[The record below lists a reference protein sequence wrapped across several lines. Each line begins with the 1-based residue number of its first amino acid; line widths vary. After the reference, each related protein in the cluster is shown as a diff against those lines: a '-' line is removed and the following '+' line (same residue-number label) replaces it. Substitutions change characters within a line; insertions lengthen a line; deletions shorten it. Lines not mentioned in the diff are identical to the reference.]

1 MRTKVLLCAATVAAG
16 ALTSMAQNVYS
27 LNVVG
32 YINLNLAPGLSL
44 VANQLDADG
53 TLTNN
58 YVTNIFGATLPAG
71 SAIYAFNGS
80 TYLSGKFLASGKWNG
95 GASSLTPYLAPGSGV
110 FVQNAGASAVTV
122 TLVGQVIQGTN
133 TVAIAPNGG
142 LTVVSSIAPISG
154 GFQSVLGYTPTVGDT
169 VIPWVAGTTQN
180 YGSAHKYL
188 ASGKWSGGGEYV
200 PAVGEA
206 VFLSTAPANNNTG
219 WTQIFTVQ

>member
-32 YINLNLAPGLSL
+32 YINLTLQPGLSL

-58 YVTNIFGATLPAG
+58 YVTNIFGASLPAS

-80 TYLSGKFLASGKWNG
+80 GYVSGKFLASGKWTA
-95 GASSLTPYLAPGSGV
+95 GANSLTPYLAPGSGV
-110 FVQNAGASAVTV
+110 FVQNAGSTPVTV

-133 TVAIAPNGG
+133 TVAIQPNGG
-142 LTVVSSIAPISG
+142 LTIVSSIAPISG
-154 GFQSVLGYTPTVGDT
+154 GFQSVLGYTPSAGDT
-169 VIPWVAGTTQN
+169 VYPWSVSGQTYA
-180 YGSAHKYL
+180 SAHKYL
-188 ASGKWSGGGEYV
+188 PSGKWSGGGEYV

-206 VFLSTAPANNNTG
+206 VFLQTGSANASTG
-219 WTQIFTVQ
+219 WTQVFTVQ